1 MKISLPKLSLV
12 VLIGPSGAGKSTFA
26 KAHFLPT
33 EVLSSDVCRGI
44 VSDDQN
50 SQAATSD
57 AFELLNFIAAKR
69 LANGHLTVIDAT
81 NVQKESRRPFIR
93 LAKQFHVLPI
103 AIVLNVPE
111 TLCQARN
118 QNRHD
123 RNFGPHVVRQQS
135 SQLRRSIKRLKQEGF
150 RHIHVLNSAD
160 EVAAVTVE
168 RVRLWTDK
176 SDESGPFDVIGD
188 VHGCADELQELLD
201 KLGYQTCLPATDDP
215 GWSAVNY
222 VHPENRRAI
231 FVGDLVDRGPKSLDV
246 LSIVRNMV
254 LQGSAFC
261 VPGNH
266 DDKLLKKLRGKNV
279 KMSYGIQ
286 ETLADLATVPDEH
299 QQSFTKQLIHFLD
312 GLISHHVFDDGRLV
326 VAHAGVT
333 EEMHGRAS
341 GQIRAFA
348 MYGDTTG
355 ETDQFGMPVRRN
367 WAANYRGAAQ
377 VVYGHTPV
385 AEAEWLNNTLNI
397 DTGCVF
403 GGKLTALRYPEQEV
417 IAVKAVRQYCEP
429 GRPFLPPAR
438 SSTLDAQQQHDDLLD
453 AADVMGKRIIET
465 KLQHS
470 VTIRE
475 ENSTAAMEIMSR
487 FAVNPKWLIYL
498 PPTMSPCETSRQ
510 THFLE
515 HPDQAFD
522 YFRSQQVLQVVCQEK
537 HMGSRAVVIVCK
549 DADAARQRFGV
560 TEGEAGIIY
569 TRTGRPFFN
578 DGNLESQ
585 ILSRLS
591 NAMLATGF
599 WDRFHTSWA
608 CFDCELMP
616 WSAKAQEL
624 LKSQYAAVAAA
635 GRAALPPVIDALQQT
650 KQRLA
655 SKDSLGDLKNFLSQ
669 ATSTADNLDRFTT
682 AYRQYCWNVE
692 SIDDFQLAAFHVLAT
707 EGTVHADK
715 DHVWHMQEVSKICSA
730 DSGLL
735 LPTTNR
741 IVNLGSSADVA
752 AAVDWWTQIT
762 AAGGEGMVVKPLN
775 FITRN
780 GNKLVQPAMKCRGSE
795 YLRIIYGPDYDSEKN
810 LNRLRRRNT
819 GRKRSLALREF
830 ALGIEGLERFI
841 NHQPLR
847 KIHECAFGVLAL
859 ESEPVDPRL

>member
-1 MKISLPKLSLV
+1 MQISLPKLSLI

-44 VSDDQN
+44 VSDDHN
-50 SQAATSD
+50 SQAATKD
-57 AFELLNFIAAKR
+57 AFELLHFFAAKR
-69 LANGHLTVIDAT
+69 LANGHFTVVDAT

-93 LAKQFHVLPI
+93 LAKQFHVLPV

-111 TLCQARN
+111 AVCQARN
-118 QNRHD
+118 QNRDD
-123 RNFGPHVVRQQS
+123 RTFGAHVVRQQS
-135 SQLRRSIKRLKQEGF
+135 SQLRKSIKKLKQEGF
-150 RHIHVLNSAD
+150 RHIHVLNSED

-176 SDESGPFDVIGD
+176 THESGPFDVIGD
-188 VHGCADELQELLD
+188 VHGCADELQQLLS
-201 KLGYQTCLPATDDP
+201 KLGYQACPPATQDP
-215 GWSAVNY
+215 GWSCLNY
-222 VHPENRRAI
+222 QHPEGRHAI

-254 LQGSAFC
+254 LAGSAFC

-286 ETLADLATVPDEH
+286 ETLANLDTVPAQY
-299 QQSFTKQLIHFLD
+299 QQSFTKQLIEFLD
-312 GLISHHVFDDGRLV
+312 GLISHLVFDHGRLV

-341 GQIRAFA
+341 GKIRAFA

-355 ETDQFGMPVRRN
+355 ETDEFGMPVRRN
-367 WAANYRGAAQ
+367 WAANYRGAAK

-385 AEAEWLNNTLNI
+385 AEADWLNNTLNI

-417 IAVKAVRQYCEP
+417 ISVSAIQQYCEP
-429 GRPFLPPAR
+429 SRPFLSTA
-438 SSTLDAQQQHDDLLD
+438 SASTLDAQQKHDDLLD
-453 AADVMGKRIIET
+453 AADVIGKRIIQT
-465 KLQHS
+465 KLHHS

-498 PPTMSPCETSRQ
+498 PPTMSPCDTSGQ
-510 THFLE
+510 SGFLE

-522 YFRSQQVLQVVCQEK
+522 YFRSQQVAQVVCQEK
-537 HMGSRAVVIVCK
+537 HMGSRAIVIVCK
-549 DADAARQRFGV
+549 DADAAQQRFGV

-578 DGNLESQ
+578 NGDLERQ
-585 ILSRLS
+585 ILTRLS
-591 NAMLATGF
+591 DAMSASGF
-599 WDRFHTSWA
+599 WDQFETSWA

-635 GRAALPPVIDALQQT
+635 GKAALPPVIDALRQT
-650 KQRLA
+650 KQRLDA
-655 SKDSLGDLKNFLSQ
+655 KDSLRNLEEFLGRAS
-669 ATSTADNLDRFTT
+669 STAHNLDRFTT

-692 SIDDFQLAAFHVLAT
+692 SIDDFKLAAFHVLAT
-707 EGTVHADK
+707 EDAVHSDK
-715 DHVWHMQEVSKICSA
+715 DHVWHIQEVSKICSA

-741 IVNLGSSADVA
+741 IVDLDDAKSVT

-780 GNKLVQPAMKCRGSE
+780 GRKLVQPAMKCRGSE

-810 LNRLRRRNT
+810 ISRLRQRNT

-830 ALGIEGLERFI
+830 ALGIEGLERFV
-841 NHQPLR
+841 NQQPLR
-847 KIHECAFGVLAL
+847 GIHECAFGVLAL